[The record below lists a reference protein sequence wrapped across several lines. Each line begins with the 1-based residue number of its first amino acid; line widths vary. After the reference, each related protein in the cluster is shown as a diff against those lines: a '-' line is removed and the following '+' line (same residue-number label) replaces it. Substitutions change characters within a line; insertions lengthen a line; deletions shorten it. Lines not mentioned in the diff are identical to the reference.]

1 MLSILTN
8 SLCPQLQHREISLEA
23 MLYQRNTIFFED
35 WKTCRQNESWWTTG
49 RIMATKKG
57 SVEDEG
63 EKTERWKFTIKPGHL
78 TTDSILPYGGRR
90 NYYYYYFVLFCFD
103 FKFFSFVER
112 DYKTIAT
119 FLIQSNLSEKSEDLL
134 FITSIVIAQFRETYP
149 YLQPCK
155 SESVFFL
162 SKSLVIN
169 ICYLSV
175 KVGPCGEKL
184 SPRS

>member
-1 MLSILTN
+1 MCYQQICVINTYEFSLSTATTQGNITWGHAISKKYNLFWGLKNMQTKWK
-8 SLCPQLQHREISLEA
+8 LVDHRKNHG
-23 MLYQRNTIFFED
+23 Y
-35 WKTCRQNESWWTTG
+35 
-49 RIMATKKG
+49 KKG

-63 EKTERWKFTIKPGHL
+63 EKTDRWKFTIKPGHL

-90 NYYYYYFVLFCFD
+90 NYYYYYYYYYFVLFCFD

-155 SESVFFL
+155 SESVFFF
-162 SKSLVIN
+162 
-169 ICYLSV
+169 V
-175 KVGPCGEKL
+175 KISRYKYMLFIG
-184 SPRS
+184 

>member
-1 MLSILTN
+1 MVGD
-8 SLCPQLQHREISLEA
+8 A
-23 MLYQRNTIFFED
+23 TI
-35 WKTCRQNESWWTTG
+35 
-49 RIMATKKG
+49 I
-57 SVEDEG
+57 
-63 EKTERWKFTIKPGHL
+63 I
-78 TTDSILPYGGRR
+78 IIII
-90 NYYYYYFVLFCFD
+90 LFCFD
-103 FKFFSFVER
+103 FKFFSFFER

-119 FLIQSNLSEKSEDLL
+119 FLIQSNLSEKFEDLL
-134 FITSIVIAQFRETYP
+134 VITSIVMGHFRETYP

>member
-1 MLSILTN
+1 MVGD
-8 SLCPQLQHREISLEA
+8 A
-23 MLYQRNTIFFED
+23 TI
-35 WKTCRQNESWWTTG
+35 
-49 RIMATKKG
+49 I
-57 SVEDEG
+57 
-63 EKTERWKFTIKPGHL
+63 I
-78 TTDSILPYGGRR
+78 IIIIIII
-90 NYYYYYFVLFCFD
+90 LFCFD

-119 FLIQSNLSEKSEDLL
+119 FLIQSNLSEKFEDLL
-134 FITSIVIAQFRETYP
+134 VITSIVMGHFRETYP